1 MMRVAFFHSHK
12 INPSQCENDRCFATR
27 HGDMCECLKC
37 WIRAS
42 VLVLKGAMALSL
54 NKSGNVF
61 MILQWLTDYFA
72 RFIMMRR
79 NFSFLGK
86 A

>member
-1 MMRVAFFHSHK
+1 
-12 INPSQCENDRCFATR
+12 
-27 HGDMCECLKC
+27 
-37 WIRAS
+37 
-42 VLVLKGAMALSL
+42 MALSL